1 MIISSNS
8 VTHNYTIPKLFT
20 LGQVDSNLNVVER
33 VTVYVNSST
42 TFDHTYDTVI
52 NDGPGST
59 GITTSVTQSKT
70 VTEFTH
76 YDVSLDTSGISTFVA
91 YDDLEEDTVLG
102 WAFDKDSTTKASVQS
117 AHETSVLEQKD
128 RVLNPLKYYRNS
140 TSPTPWQVREEQE
153 LS

>member
-1 MIISSNS
+1 MIITSNS
-8 VTHNYTIPKLFT
+8 VTHNYTIPNVVT
-20 LGQVDSNLNVVER
+20 VGQVDSNLNVVES
-33 VTVYVNSST
+33 VTVYVNSSA
-42 TFDHTYDTVI
+42 TFDHTYDTVDME
-52 NDGPGST
+52 NNT
-59 GITTSVTQSKT
+59 VSVTQSKT

-76 YDVSLDTSGISTFVA
+76 YNVSLDTSGISTFVA

-128 RVLNPLKYYRNS
+128 KVLNPLKYKKD
-140 TSPTPWQVREEQE
+140 SPVTPWQIRADQE